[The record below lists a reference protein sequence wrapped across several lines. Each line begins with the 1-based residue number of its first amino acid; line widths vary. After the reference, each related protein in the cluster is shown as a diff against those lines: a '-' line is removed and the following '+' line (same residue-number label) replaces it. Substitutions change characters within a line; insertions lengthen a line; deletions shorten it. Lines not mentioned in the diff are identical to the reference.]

1 MRLINIAT
9 YKLESFDEVNLPKYG
24 ILSHTWEGEEV
35 QFSEMINDSMANLQS
50 EPKFRKVRE
59 CSKLAQIDGFKYIWV
74 DTCCIDKS
82 SSAELQE
89 AINSMFRWYE
99 NAEVCYVF
107 LSDHASGKLSD
118 SRSLGKCRWVTRG
131 WTLQELIAP
140 SVVKFYAEDW
150 SLLGDKENDAGY
162 IADATGI
169 NLAALESRDLSNASV
184 AQRMSWAAKR
194 NCTRLEDVAYSLMG
208 LFGINMPML
217 YGEGNNAFRRL
228 QEEIV
233 KSSNDLTIF
242 AWNPAEVVKYCS
254 IFAPYPAVFSE
265 SADVKKFNPAFSH
278 PEFTLNNKGLRMKTS
293 LWKYQCEQTGTKTL
307 RYFLRLGGDP
317 SKPTGVFL
325 IMVGPG
331 YFFRDGHMLFSTAS
345 KSMAAGMRTT
355 EIYIAT
361 HPPMTTKSIDLTSF
375 SQISFVVPSNQK
387 YMKPTIAIPEEL
399 WDDSNSLFFGT
410 VNHIIQVLQLQL
422 RIPNTSVE
430 ISVVVLYD
438 RLANPG
444 ASLIFNREDW
454 RRYGRLT
461 KYLFRPR
468 NANERFRMRDLL
480 WEYPE
485 IENLTD
491 HFGVIVSNERYTIKA
506 IMQLEILGDI
516 STTRVYSL
524 AFEVSKEQS
533 ESLVKGL
540 SLPTRK

>member
-1 MRLINIAT
+1 MKNGYKKLQFCGQQAARDRLD
-9 YKLESFDEVNLPKYG
+9 YF
-24 ILSHTWEGEEV
+24 
-35 QFSEMINDSMANLQS
+35 
-50 EPKFRKVRE
+50 
-59 CSKLAQIDGFKYIWV
+59 WV

-89 AINSMFRWYE
+89 AINSMFRWYK
-99 NAEVCYVF
+99 NAKVCYVF
-107 LSDHASGKLSD
+107 LSDHAPGKLSH

-140 SVVKFYAEDW
+140 LVVKFYAKDW
-150 SLLGDKENDAGY
+150 SLLGDKKNDAEY

-169 NLAALESRDLSNASV
+169 NLHILKSGDLSDASV

-217 YGEGNNAFRRL
+217 YGEGSKAFRRL
-228 QEEIV
+228 QEEII

-242 AWNPAEVVKYCS
+242 AWNPAGVVKYCS
-254 IFAPYPAVFSE
+254 ILAPCPAVFSE
-265 SADVKKFNPAFSH
+265 SVDIEKFNPAFSH
-278 PEFTLNNKGLRMKTS
+278 PEFTVNNKGLRMTTS
-293 LWKYQCEQTGTKTL
+293 LWRYPVEQTGAKTL

-331 YFFRDGHMLFSTAS
+331 YFFRDGHMPFSTAS
-345 KSMAAGMRTT
+345 KSIAAGMRTT

-361 HPPMTTKSIDLTSF
+361 YPLTTTKSIDLTSF
-375 SQISFVVPSNQK
+375 SQISFVVPSNQLDW
-387 YMKPTIAIPEEL
+387 KPTVAIPEEL
-399 WDDSNSLFFGT
+399 WDDSNSLFFGA
-410 VNHIIQVLQLQL
+410 VNHIIQVLKLQL
-422 RIPNTSVE
+422 RIPNTSVK

-438 RLANPG
+438 RLVNPG
-444 ASLIFNREDW
+444 ASLIFNPEDW
-454 RRYGRLT
+454 KRYGRLT
-461 KYLFRPR
+461 RYLFRPR
-468 NANERFRMRDLL
+468 NANERFRMSDLL

-485 IENLTD
+485 IKDLTD
-491 HFGVIVSNERYTIKA
+491 HFEVIVSKERYTIKS
-506 IMQLEILGDI
+506 IMQLGLVEDI
-516 STTRVYSL
+516 STTMRVYSL

-540 SLPTRK
+540 LLRTRK